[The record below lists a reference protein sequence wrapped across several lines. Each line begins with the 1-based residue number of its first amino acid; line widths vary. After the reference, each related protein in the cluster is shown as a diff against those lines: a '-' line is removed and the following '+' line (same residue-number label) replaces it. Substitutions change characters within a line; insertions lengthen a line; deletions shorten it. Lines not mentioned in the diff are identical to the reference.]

1 MVKLNAG
8 IPIVGARVTVPG
20 HRPRSAMPATAL
32 DSKSNQQETAM
43 RRLRSFAV
51 VVGLML
57 STSIIADSKRESV
70 QEIEALPRDVEME
83 LASSALPA
91 PLQEAATIYVLDP
104 HKGFVV
110 ARKGTNGFHALVAR
124 TGDDAFR
131 GSWPLIEYPQDVLY
145 PIGFDAAGATT
156 HMQVFVDAAQAQA
169 NGMPAGELKKLIQ
182 ERFKT
187 GHYKPPARAGLSYM
201 LAPIMRTYDDPETSP
216 KISTASH
223 PHVMYFA
230 PNVSGQEI
238 GSGELGGVY
247 PHIIMPG
254 PHGLIVQALDTKEKA
269 AINKQHAGLL
279 QKLCK
284 IKQAWC
290 LPKEQVHHSN

>member
-1 MVKLNAG
+1 MK
-8 IPIVGARVTVPG
+8 
-20 HRPRSAMPATAL
+20 RS
-32 DSKSNQQETAM
+32 
-43 RRLRSFAV
+43 RSFSV
-51 VVGLML
+51 VLSLMICA
-57 STSIIADSKRESV
+57 SADGQTNQDRSPG
-70 QEIEALPRDVEME
+70 IEALPRDMEIE
-83 LASSALPA
+83 LAASALPKHVRDN
-91 PLQEAATIYVLDP
+91 ATIYVLDP
-104 HKGFVV
+104 RKGFEI

-131 GSWPLIEYPQDVLY
+131 GAWPLTEYPQDVLY
-145 PIGFDAAGATT
+145 PIGFDAAGTT
-156 HMQVFVDAAQAQA
+156 AHMRVILDAAQAQA
-169 NGMPAGELKKLIQ
+169 KGMRANELKKLIQ
-182 ERFKT
+182 ERFKS

-201 LAPIMRTYDDPETSP
+201 LAPIMRTYDDPETSS

-230 PNVSGQEI
+230 PNVSGKDV

-269 AINKQHAGLL
+269 TINKQHAELL

-284 IKQAWC
+284 LKQAWC
-290 LPKEQVHHSN
+290 LPKEQGHQSG